1 MRPDALF
8 TPARA
13 TRPDQSVAYHMKRD
27 SIREDDMSRRIRNRV
42 IDCMELVVVEA
53 THPRLGPDSLVN
65 WWEDWREAALGP
77 PSASGLSSE
86 ELAATRVFDQAWQD
100 LADGTGNPMPPAA
113 ELVHDPLWKAF
124 VAAAQRALV
133 VFSATGRLPEHAAD
147 A

>member
-65 WWEDWREAALGP
+65 WWED
-77 PSASGLSSE
+77 
-86 ELAATRVFDQAWQD
+86 
-100 LADGTGNPMPPAA
+100 
-113 ELVHDPLWKAF
+113 
-124 VAAAQRALV
+124 
-133 VFSATGRLPEHAAD
+133 
-147 A
+147 